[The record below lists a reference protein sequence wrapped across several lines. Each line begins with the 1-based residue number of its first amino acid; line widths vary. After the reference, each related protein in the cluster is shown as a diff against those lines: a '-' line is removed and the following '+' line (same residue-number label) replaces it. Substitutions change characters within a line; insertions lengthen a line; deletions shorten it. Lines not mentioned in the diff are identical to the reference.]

1 MDTPNDIFQSR
12 QYKYNRILLSL
23 LGQWPFQK
31 KRDRWIVFLAVSFIG
46 ITQFIS
52 QILALV
58 TLRGDLD
65 ATLECVA
72 PLLVN
77 CLCVVKLTNL
87 VYNMKGIKILLMHI
101 QGDWQSWNIDSEFKI
116 LYRFAESGRSI
127 TIGYAS
133 GMYAFGSLFP
143 FLAIIP
149 KIIGKN
155 VTSNYSTRPVGFP
168 YHVEYF
174 VDLDKYYYPVLIH
187 NYLATAIRLTIIVAS
202 DTCVIILVQHCCALF
217 SIIRYRMEHIRKAI
231 KEDKQF
237 AFLEEDDKVYKNFI
251 HCIRKH
257 EDAIQFANCL
267 EAIYKQALFVEVGLI
282 VSMMSLSA
290 LQATNDTLT
299 PQVAVR
305 HGGYIMAQLIH
316 LFTVCWLGQQII
328 DHSDHVYTAIYRGE
342 WYESSSK
349 SKKLLN
355 MIMLRSISPCT
366 LTVGKIMVL
375 SLPSFSA
382 VVRASASYF
391 TVLQSVQ

>member
-87 VYNMKGIKILLMHI
+87 FCNMKGIKILLMHI
-101 QGDWQSWNIDSEFKI
+101 QGDWQSWNIDSEFEI

-217 SIIRYRMEHIRKAI
+217 SIIRYRMEHIRKVV

-237 AFLEEDDKVYKNFI
+237 VFLEEDDKVYKNFI
-251 HCIRKH
+251 YCIRKH

>member
-1 MDTPNDIFQSR
+1 
-12 QYKYNRILLSL
+12 
-23 LGQWPFQK
+23 
-31 KRDRWIVFLAVSFIG
+31 
-46 ITQFIS
+46 
-52 QILALV
+52 
-58 TLRGDLD
+58 
-65 ATLECVA
+65 
-72 PLLVN
+72 
-77 CLCVVKLTNL
+77 
-87 VYNMKGIKILLMHI
+87 
-101 QGDWQSWNIDSEFKI
+101 
-116 LYRFAESGRSI
+116 
-127 TIGYAS
+127 
-133 GMYAFGSLFP
+133 MYAFGSLFP

-257 EDAIQFANCL
+257 EDAI
-267 EAIYKQALFVEVGLI
+267 
-282 VSMMSLSA
+282 
-290 LQATNDTLT
+290 
-299 PQVAVR
+299 
-305 HGGYIMAQLIH
+305 H
-316 LFTVCWLGQQII
+316 
-328 DHSDHVYTAIYRGE
+328 YRGE

-382 VVRASASYF
+382 RYSSLQP
-391 TVLQSVQ
+391 VLKMDSPSDIFQSRLYRLNRVLLSLLGQWPFQQDRHRRVIFVTMSVLGITQAITQ